1 MKFKK
6 VLISIGSLAI
16 VSGLLMGCSST
27 PLEKEDANDSNISEK
42 GNEESRNDREKDGEV
57 TIRIDAIEGNQI
69 TATVVEMKK
78 PENIA
83 ETTPSEK
90 PDKEND
96 EEMIQ
101 PQVKYNITEETIA
114 FTINDETEF
123 KSFGKDEESE
133 SIWPQDF
140 LNHDSKTIE
149 DLNVGDFISVDIDE
163 NNIATEVYFASMKQF
178 EKTQQNDKK

>member
-27 PLEKEDANDSNISEK
+27 PLEKEEVNDSNISEK
-42 GNEESRNDREKDGEV
+42 GNEESRNDREKEDEV

-69 TATVVEMKK
+69 TATIVEMKK

-101 PQVKYNITEETIA
+101 PQIEYNITEETIT

-133 SIWPQDF
+133 
-140 LNHDSKTIE
+140 SKTIE

-163 NNIATEVYFASMKQF
+163 NNIATEVYFAPMNQF

>member
-27 PLEKEDANDSNISEK
+27 PLEKEGVNDSNISEK
-42 GNEESRNDREKDGEV
+42 GNEESRNDREKEGEV
-57 TIRIDAIEGNQI
+57 TIRIDAIEGNEI
-69 TATVVEMKK
+69 TATMVEMKK

-83 ETTPSEK
+83 ETTPSQK
-90 PDKEND
+90 PDNEND

-101 PQVKYNITEETIA
+101 PQVEYNITEETIK

-133 SIWPQDF
+133 
-140 LNHDSKTIE
+140 SKTIE

>member
-42 GNEESRNDREKDGEV
+42 GNEESRNDREKEGEV

-101 PQVKYNITEETIA
+101 PQVKYNITEETIT

-133 SIWPQDF
+133 
-140 LNHDSKTIE
+140 SKTIE

>member
-16 VSGLLMGCSST
+16 VSGLLMGCSSS
-27 PLEKEDANDSNISEK
+27 PLEKEDVNDSNISEK
-42 GNEESRNDREKDGEV
+42 GNEESRNDREKEGEV

-78 PENIA
+78 PENIE

-101 PQVKYNITEETIA
+101 PQIEYNITEETIT

-133 SIWPQDF
+133 SKI
-140 LNHDSKTIE
+140 LE

-163 NNIATEVYFASMKQF
+163 NNIATEVYFTPMNQF

>member
-1 MKFKK
+1 
-6 VLISIGSLAI
+6 
-16 VSGLLMGCSST
+16 MGCSST
-27 PLEKEDANDSNISEK
+27 PLEKEEVNDSNISEK
-42 GNEESRNDREKDGEV
+42 GNEESRNDREKEGEV

-101 PQVKYNITEETIA
+101 PQVKYNITEETIT

-133 SIWPQDF
+133 
-140 LNHDSKTIE
+140 SKTIE